1 LLEALA
7 AERLKLARHRAAWLL
22 VWLYPIG
29 ITAIFV
35 IVTVYRLAGG
45 QTPQLPQVPETASS
59 WIQETVFAWA
69 GPPSTFG
76 RYLVAAFAAVAFA
89 GEYGWNT
96 WKLIAPHQARW
107 KLMAA
112 KYLTVLGLL
121 YAALAL
127 TGVLMV
133 IYGWVGD
140 LIGGKVTPQG
150 ITPGDLLR
158 EHGTAA
164 LVGLPAILLTVAYT
178 SLAAVLTRSTIA
190 AVIIGIVI
198 ATADEIF
205 GKLAPALSVFAPD
218 LVSVLFHT
226 LPGYHLQNLSQW
238 ITEGSALRVP
248 FPERG
253 AVMLPWSTSLAVM
266 AAWIGGLT
274 ALAVG
279 LFQRQDI
286 N

>member
-7 AERLKLARHRAAWLL
+7 AERLKLARHRATWML

-29 ITAIFV
+29 ITALFLL
-35 IVTVYRLAGG
+35 VTVWRLAGG
-45 QTPQLPQVPETASS
+45 QEPQLPQVPETARS

-112 KYLTVLGLL
+112 KYLTVVGLL
-121 YAALAL
+121 YAAMAL
-127 TGVLMV
+127 TGLLMV
-133 IYGWVGD
+133 LYGWAGD
-140 LIGGKVTPQG
+140 LIGGKATPEG
-150 ITPGDLLR
+150 ITAPDLLR
-158 EHGTAA
+158 AHGTAA
-164 LVGLPAILLTVAYT
+164 LIGLPAILLTVAYT

-190 AVIIGIVI
+190 AVIIGIVV
-198 ATADEIF
+198 ATVDEVF
-205 GKLAPALSVFAPD
+205 GKLAPALSAFAPD
-218 LVSVLFHT
+218 LVSILFHT
-226 LPGYHLQNLSQW
+226 LPGYHLQNLGHW
-238 ITEGSALRVP
+238 ITEGAALRVP
-248 FPERG
+248 FPERPP
-253 AVMLPWSTSLAVM
+253 VMLSWGTSLAVI
-266 AAWIGGLT
+266 AAWITGLSG
-274 ALAVG
+274 AAVG
-279 LFQRQDI
+279 LFHRQDI